1 VGRDQPKR
9 PISPQQAAH
18 LALVSRSAQPDSS
31 GAHPLVSF
39 STRCWMRSWCRRV
52 GPGSQSLASHAAR
65 SLSATFA
72 WGRDVRTVV
81 SARFTGELNRSRE
94 IRVDW
99 WLVPRI
105 NGRAARRERRGPKLL
120 TLAAIS
126 LPSPDRPVP
135 TTTIAADR

>member
-9 PISPQQAAH
+9 PTSPQQAVH

-31 GAHPLVSF
+31 GAHPLASF
-39 STRCWMRSWCRRV
+39 STHCWMRSWCRRV
-52 GPGSQSLASHAAR
+52 GPGSQPLTSHAAH

-81 SARFTGELNRSRE
+81 SARFTGELNRSHE
-94 IRVDW
+94 ICVDW

-105 NGRAARRERRGPKLL
+105 NGHAAGRERRGPKFL

-126 LPSPDRPVP
+126 LPLPDRPVP
-135 TTTIAADR
+135 NTTIAAYR